1 MNKVETAAK
10 IAEFLLQI
18 KAVKLSPSEPF
29 TWASGWR
36 SPIYCDNRVSLSHPF
51 ARTFVKES
59 LAALSKKHYPD
70 ADAIVGVATAG
81 IAPGALVAD
90 LLGLPFGYVR
100 PEPKKHGMG
109 KRLEGDIAIGS
120 KVVVL
125 EDLVSTGKS
134 SLASIEALREEG
146 CEVLGLIAVFSY
158 GFEQA
163 ELNFSN
169 ANCPFQVLCDY
180 ETLIATA
187 IKTGDVQLEQ
197 LETLSAWRQSPST
210 WRQEV

>member
-1 MNKVETAAK
+1 MNKEETAAK
-10 IAEFLLQI
+10 IAEFLLTI
-18 KAVKLSPSEPF
+18 KAVKLSPTAPF

-36 SPIYCDNRVSLSHPF
+36 SPIYCDNRVSLSHPT

-59 LAALSKKHYPD
+59 LAALSKDKFPN

-109 KRLEGDIAIGS
+109 KRLEGDIAAGS
-120 KVVVL
+120 KIVVV

-134 SLASIEALREEG
+134 SLAAIEALREEG
-146 CEVLGLIAVFSY
+146 CEVLGLVAVFSY

-163 ELNFSN
+163 EINFAN
-169 ANCPFQVLCDY
+169 ANCPFHVLSNY
-180 ETLIATA
+180 EALIETA
-187 IKTGDVQLEQ
+187 LKTGYVHPEQ
-197 LETLSAWRQSPST
+197 LETLAAWRLSPST
-210 WRQEV
+210 WWQEA